1 MAINRGV
8 KTHVSPTLH
17 PSNITG
23 MEGYNDETK
32 GYVAHAVTALDAAY
46 QSVAAVIEARQKLS
60 LDESRTDRAKVLM
73 TAQLADKY
81 SEKLQRQF
89 ESSWNQLNDAI
100 RHTEQTLSKPVEEY
114 AGIGNVATEIRAHLK
129 AMSSGERMQFL
140 NEALERGDE
149 RTLKSVLGAPGYL
162 SGLSDAELSHFTR
175 QYHSKQ
181 APEVTARLE
190 VMKGALDRLERAHP
204 ALMQELEKAVG
215 ATRHEV
221 ERLKAAT
228 NAAEAALVMKE
239 FAPAE
244 N

>member
-1 MAINRGV
+1 MATTGEV

-17 PSNITG
+17 PSNITS
-23 MEGYNDETK
+23 MKGYSDETK
-32 GYVAHAVTALDAAY
+32 GYVAHAATALDAAY
-46 QSVAAVIEARQKLS
+46 QSIAAVIEARQKLS
-60 LDESRTDRAKVLM
+60 LDQSRTDRAKVLM

-81 SEKLQRQF
+81 SEKLQRMFQ
-89 ESSWNQLNDAI
+89 SSWNKLNDAI
-100 RHTEQTLSKPVEEY
+100 RHTEETLGKPVEEY

-129 AMSSGERMQFL
+129 AMSPGDRRTFL

-162 SGLSDAELSHFTR
+162 SGMSDGELSHFTR
-175 QYHSKQ
+175 LYHSKQ
-181 APEVTARLE
+181 APEMIARLE
-190 VMKGALDRLERAHP
+190 VMEGAIDRLQRAHP

-228 NAAEAALVMKE
+228 NEAEAALVMKE

-244 N
+244 K